1 MPEFTVGPILI
12 SDPRKQNDQPGDIPA
27 PGSKPKKIKIV

>member
-1 MPEFTVGPILI
+1 MPEFSAGLFLF